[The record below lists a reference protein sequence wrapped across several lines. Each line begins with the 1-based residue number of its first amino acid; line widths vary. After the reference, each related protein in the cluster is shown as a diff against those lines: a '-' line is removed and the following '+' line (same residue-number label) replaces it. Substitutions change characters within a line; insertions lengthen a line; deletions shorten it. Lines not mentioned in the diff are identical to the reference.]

1 MVDDDSIGD
10 FNWYDSRPPPLAA
23 DDTDCM
29 EGDMGGTEDEV
40 CHGEG
45 HLELPP
51 DIMEP
56 DTFANINMIG
66 TGDEVHSHPELPP
79 AARHFCF
86 ATANICTLDVA
97 EMKAATHNG
106 HNGGLALSGRSAIL
120 EHQFFSSQ
128 FDVVGLQESRV
139 QGSVTRMGLHY
150 RMYASSATARG
161 TLGVQ
166 CWVRNNTSNFVLY
179 SQSVS
184 PRLMYVVFR
193 FPSRSDSEKAQRAA
207 AAITLAVIVA
217 HAPTSVASLEDKS
230 AFYDSLTRACH
241 ELRTKHGDKLR
252 HILLGDF
259 NAKIGPMKASRV
271 GRLALRLKPRAVLCS
286 AILLM
291 STRSSS

>member
-79 AARHFCF
+79 TARHFCF

-106 HNGGLALSGRSAIL
+106 HNGGLALSGRAAIL
-120 EHQFFSSQ
+120 EHQFFLPNSMSWGCKSRECKALSLGWACTIACLHLRRLLVALWVCSVG
-128 FDVVGLQESRV
+128 FVTTHPTLCFTRSRFLLVSCTWFFVFPVVPTARKHKGLQ
-139 QGSVTRMGLHY
+139 QP
-150 RMYASSATARG
+150 
-161 TLGVQ
+161 
-166 CWVRNNTSNFVLY
+166 
-179 SQSVS
+179 S
-184 PRLMYVVFR
+184 P
-193 FPSRSDSEKAQRAA
+193 
-207 AAITLAVIVA
+207 
-217 HAPTSVASLEDKS
+217 
-230 AFYDSLTRACH
+230 
-241 ELRTKHGDKLR
+241 
-252 HILLGDF
+252 
-259 NAKIGPMKASRV
+259 
-271 GRLALRLKPRAVLCS
+271 
-286 AILLM
+286 
-291 STRSSS
+291 